1 MVSIVVHMAHIDI
14 AERTAQAVSQA
25 ALTKGRSIRS
35 LADEAGIPTTTMGRK
50 LKGVGE
56 FTPSELYRL
65 SLSLN
70 TTVGDLIP
78 TDVLTGKVA

>member
-1 MVSIVVHMAHIDI
+1 MVSNVVHMAHIDI

-56 FTPSELYRL
+56 FTPSELFRIADAL
-65 SLSLN
+65 GI
-70 TTVGDLIP
+70 TFMDLIP
-78 TDVLTGKVA
+78 TELRAAA

>member
-1 MVSIVVHMAHIDI
+1 MAHIDI

-25 ALTKGRSIRS
+25 ILSSDKS
-35 LADEAGIPTTTMGRK
+35 LRTVADETGVALSTLRRK
-50 LKGVGE
+50 LKGIGE